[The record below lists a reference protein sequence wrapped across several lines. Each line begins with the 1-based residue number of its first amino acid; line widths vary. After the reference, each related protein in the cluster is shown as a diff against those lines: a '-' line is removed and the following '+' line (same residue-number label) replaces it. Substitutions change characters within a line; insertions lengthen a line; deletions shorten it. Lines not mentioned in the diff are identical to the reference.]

1 MTRHWNWFN
10 ADALG
15 LLRGK
20 YSTTIGAVKIGS
32 AAIRASL
39 RSQLGILKDDSLSI
53 LGPYP
58 TLIGEIGVP
67 MEMDNKR
74 AYGNTDGGKHKG
86 DFGEQT
92 KALDASLNGA
102 DGTNLLSYTMWTYCP
117 VSSLSRWHRSSPHG
131 L

>member
-20 YSTTIGAVKIGS
+20 YKTTLAAVKIGS
-32 AAIRASL
+32 AAIRQSL
-39 RSQLGILKDDSLSI
+39 RDQLGILKEDALDI
-53 LGPYP
+53 MGPYP

-67 MEMDNKR
+67 MEMDGKR
-74 AYGNTDGGKHKG
+74 SYGYTDGGKYKG
-86 DFGEQT
+86 DYGEQV

-102 DGTNLLSYTMWTYCP
+102 DGPNALSYTLWTYCP
-117 VSSLSRWHRSSPHG
+117 VG
-131 L
+131 

>member
-20 YSTTIGAVKIGS
+20 YKTSIGAARFGT
-32 AAIRASL
+32 AAIRQSL
-39 RSQLGILKDDSLSI
+39 RDQLGMLKEDAYI
-53 LGPYP
+53 MGPFP

-67 MEMDNKR
+67 MEMDGKR
-74 AYGNTDGGKHKG
+74 SYGYTDNGKYKG
-86 DFGEQT
+86 HYSEQT

-102 DGTNLLSYTMWTYCP
+102 DGANAMSYTMWTYCP
-117 VSSLSRWHRSSPHG
+117 VGH
-131 L
+131 